1 MIQNIHFFLLFSPI
15 PFVPQNIV
23 FTRALAILIY
33 FAITLTKTPRAF
45 PSVWISGAL
54 SLSQTILIYLQLF
67 TIKASPLC
75 WENLDS
81 CLKQGCHWIVFLKM
95 LLKRRNF
102 LLVNLESNM
111 SGESTFLYP
120 DSNLLYGM
128 WTKIL
133 QFFSLIEMPIA
144 RVVDSP
150 SDKSE
155 KTECLSR

>member
-54 SLSQTILIYLQLF
+54 SLSQT
-67 TIKASPLC
+67 LC